1 MAHFAINCFSD
12 ILQMSVNLNVILPQ
26 RTTRHGFTG
35 STPDGKFQVLYLLH
49 GMGDDQ
55 TIWQRRTAI
64 ERYVEGTPLAV
75 VMPTTHL
82 GFYTDMQHGLP
93 YWSFFSQELPA
104 LCRQFFPQLTDK
116 REYTF
121 AAGNSMGG
129 YGAVKLALGMPDQFG
144 KAVSLSG
151 ALDLVGMEKHTPATP
166 LMQNIFG
173 STEQLTG
180 SDNDL
185 LALAEKTCKT
195 HTNLPKL
202 RICCGTED
210 PLLPFSRSAKARLI
224 QLGYDVTYQES
235 PGVHDWAYWDTQI
248 RQAIPWLLE
257 GMEM

>member
-12 ILQMSVNLNVILPQ
+12 FLQMSVNLNVILPQ
-26 RTTRHGFTG
+26 RTIRHGFTG
-35 STPDGKFQVLYLLH
+35 STPDGKFPVLYLLH

-64 ERYVEGTPLAV
+64 ERYVEGTSLAV

-104 LCRQFFPQLTDK
+104 LCRQFFPQLTDR

-151 ALDLVGMEKHTPATP
+151 ALDLVGMAKHTPATP

>member
-12 ILQMSVNLNVILPQ
+12 TLQMSVNLNVILPQ
-26 RTTRHGFTG
+26 RTMRHGFTG
-35 STPDGKFQVLYLLH
+35 STPDGKYPVLYLLH

-82 GFYTDMQHGLP
+82 GFYTDMVHGLP
-93 YWSFFSQELPA
+93 YWRFFSQELPE

-129 YGAVKLALGMPDQFG
+129 YGAVKLALAMPDRFG
-144 KAVSLSG
+144 MAVSLSG
-151 ALDLVGMEKHTPATP
+151 ALDLVAMAQYTDVSP
-166 LMQNIFG
+166 LMQDIFG
-173 STEQLTG
+173 STQQLTG

-185 LALAEKTCKT
+185 LALARKTRNK
-195 HTNLPKL
+195 HRVLPAL

-210 PLLPFSRSAKARLI
+210 SLLPFSRSARTCFAG
-224 QLGYDVTYQES
+224 LGYDVTYQES
-235 PGVHDWAYWDTQI
+235 PGGHDWAYWDDQI

-257 GMEM
+257 GISS

>member
-1 MAHFAINCFSD
+1 
-12 ILQMSVNLNVILPQ
+12 
-26 RTTRHGFTG
+26 
-35 STPDGKFQVLYLLH
+35 
-49 GMGDDQ
+49 
-55 TIWQRRTAI
+55 
-64 ERYVEGTPLAV
+64 
-75 VMPTTHL
+75 
-82 GFYTDMQHGLP
+82 
-93 YWSFFSQELPA
+93 
-104 LCRQFFPQLTDK
+104 
-116 REYTF
+116 
-121 AAGNSMGG
+121 
-129 YGAVKLALGMPDQFG
+129 
-144 KAVSLSG
+144 
-151 ALDLVGMEKHTPATP
+151 MEKHTPATP

-235 PGVHDWAYWDTQI
+235 PGVHDWAYWDAQI

>member
-1 MAHFAINCFSD
+1 MAHFAIHCFSD

-26 RTTRHGFTG
+26 RTIRHGFTG
-35 STPDGKFQVLYLLH
+35 STPDGKFPVLYLLH

-104 LCRQFFPQLTDK
+104 LCRQFFPQLTDR

-151 ALDLVGMEKHTPATP
+151 ALDLVGMAKHTPATP

-210 PLLPFSRSAKARLI
+210 SLLPFSRSAKARLI

-257 GMEM
+257 GTEM

>member
-1 MAHFAINCFSD
+1 MAHFAISCFSD
-12 ILQMSVNLNVILPQ
+12 TLQMSVNLNVILPQ

-35 STPDGKFQVLYLLH
+35 STPDGKFPVLYLLH

-129 YGAVKLALGMPDQFG
+129 YGAMKLALGMPDQFG

-151 ALDLVGMEKHTPATP
+151 ALDLVSMAKHTPATP
-166 LMQNIFG
+166 LMQDIFG

-195 HTNLPKL
+195 HTILSKL

-210 PLLPFSRSAKARLI
+210 PLLPFIRSAKARLI

-235 PGVHDWAYWDTQI
+235 PGVHDWAYWDAQI

>member
-1 MAHFAINCFSD
+1 MAHFSISCFSD
-12 ILQMSVNLNVILPQ
+12 TLQMSVNLNVILPQ
-26 RTTRHGFTG
+26 RTKRHGFTG
-35 STPDGKFQVLYLLH
+35 TTPDGKFPVLYLLH

-82 GFYTDMQHGLP
+82 GFYTDMAHGLP

-104 LCRQFFPQLTDK
+104 LCKQFFPQLTDN

-129 YGAVKLALGMPDQFG
+129 YGAVKLALAHPERFG

-151 ALDLVGMEKHTPATP
+151 ALDLVSMAKHVPVTP
-166 LMQNIFG
+166 LMQDIFG
-173 STEQLTG
+173 SAETLAG

-185 LALAEKTCKT
+185 LALAEQTRRA
-195 HTNLPKL
+195 HQNLPAL

-210 PLLPFSRSAKARLI
+210 PLLPSSRSASACFTR
-224 QLGYDVTYQES
+224 LGYAVTYQES
-235 PGVHDWAYWDTQI
+235 PGVHDWAYWDEQI
-248 RQAIPWLLE
+248 RQAIPWLLD
-257 GMEM
+257 GTGA

>member
-1 MAHFAINCFSD
+1 MAHFVIHCFSD

-26 RTTRHGFTG
+26 CTTRHGFTG
-35 STPDGKFQVLYLLH
+35 STPDGKFPVLYLLH

-82 GFYTDMQHGLP
+82 GFYTNMQHGLP

-104 LCRQFFPQLTDK
+104 LCQQFFPQLTDR

-151 ALDLVGMEKHTPATP
+151 ALDLVGMAKHTPCHAD
-166 LMQNIFG
+166 Q
-173 STEQLTG
+173 
-180 SDNDL
+180 
-185 LALAEKTCKT
+185 
-195 HTNLPKL
+195 
-202 RICCGTED
+202 
-210 PLLPFSRSAKARLI
+210 I
-224 QLGYDVTYQES
+224 QR
-235 PGVHDWAYWDTQI
+235 PG
-248 RQAIPWLLE
+248 
-257 GMEM
+257 

>member
-1 MAHFAINCFSD
+1 MAHFVINCFSD

-26 RTTRHGFTG
+26 RTIRHGFTG
-35 STPDGKFQVLYLLH
+35 STPDGKFPVLYLLH

-104 LCRQFFPQLTDK
+104 LCRQFFPQLTDR

-151 ALDLVGMEKHTPATP
+151 ALDLVGMAKHTPATP

-195 HTNLPKL
+195 HTNLP
-202 RICCGTED
+202 
-210 PLLPFSRSAKARLI
+210 
-224 QLGYDVTYQES
+224 
-235 PGVHDWAYWDTQI
+235 
-248 RQAIPWLLE
+248 
-257 GMEM
+257 